1 MAHYSAVAQRHPK
14 YGALALAL
22 SHPYGVCIFCTASVV
37 FYFQVIF
44 DIFVN
49 YVIFVIRFKINYI

>member
-49 YVIFVIRFKINYI
+49 YVIFVIRF